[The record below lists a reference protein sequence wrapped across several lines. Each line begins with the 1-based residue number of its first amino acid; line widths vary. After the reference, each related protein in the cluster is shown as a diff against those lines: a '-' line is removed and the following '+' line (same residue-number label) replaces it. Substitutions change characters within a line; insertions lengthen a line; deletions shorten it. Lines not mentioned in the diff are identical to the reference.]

1 MNHKTIGTLALAAV
15 LGALLCNAF
24 AQQPAKIPN
33 AVEEPKLLPSA
44 RGRYQPYGTATG
56 SYFYLV
62 DTQTGQCWSR
72 ESGGWRDIGSP
83 VKAKE

>member
-44 RGRYQPYGTATG
+44 RGRYQPYTMKND
-56 SYFYLV
+56 FVLV
-62 DTQTGQCWSR
+62 DTQTGHCWLR
-72 ESGGWRDIGSP
+72 QGGAWQDIGSP
-83 VKAKE
+83 VAK